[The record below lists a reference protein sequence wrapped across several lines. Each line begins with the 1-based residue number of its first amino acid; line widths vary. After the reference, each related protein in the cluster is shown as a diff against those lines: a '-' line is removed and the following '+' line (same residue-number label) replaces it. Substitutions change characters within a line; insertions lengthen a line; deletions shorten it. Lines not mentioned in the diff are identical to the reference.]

1 VNVVV
6 SGHPTSGATIVTVS
20 GQLDIDTAAPMHAVF
35 DQLRAQSV
43 VRVVVDL
50 SRLTF
55 CDCTGLSALKLAH
68 NYCCD
73 AGGYLR
79 LAALTPVLRQML
91 AVVGLAQ
98 ALPAYPSVPAACA
111 GDPAGLVPASGRQ
124 SAPFVPRQTRRGDR
138 LPGNLS
144 AGLSPDSMR
153 VRLVRHHRADT
164 SLLLWTTRRRMLTV
178 RWSVRPGG
186 RRHRR

>member
-6 SGHPTSGATIVTVS
+6 NGHPTSGATVITLS
-20 GQLDIDTAAPMHAVF
+20 GQLDIDTAAQVHAVF
-35 DQLRAQSV
+35 DQLHAQSV

-50 SRLTF
+50 NRLTF

-79 LAALTPVLRQML
+79 LAALTPLLRQML
-91 AVVGLAQ
+91 AAVGLAR
-98 ALPAYPSVPAACA
+98 ALPAYPSVAAACA
-111 GDPAGLVPASGRQ
+111 DDPAGLVPVPRRRSP
-124 SAPFVPRQTRRGDR
+124 PFVPRQTRRGDP
-138 LPGNLS
+138 LPVNWP
-144 AGLSPDSMR
+144 AGPPPDSMQA
-153 VRLVRHHRADT
+153 RLVRQRRADT

-178 RWSVRPGG
+178 RWPAGSGG